1 MREDFA
7 AFILTHGRP
16 DKVHTHEI
24 LRRCGYTGRIVLLV
38 DNEDKTADEYR
49 ARFGDMVHVFDKA
62 EVEVFDVGDNF
73 GDRRGVVFARNANF
87 QIAADLGVRYFI
99 QLDDDYTH
107 FNVRF
112 RKNGDPC
119 SGMIR
124 RRMDEMLEALVEFYI
139 STPALTVAMS
149 QGGDF
154 IGGATPNKRKLKR
167 KAMNTFICSVDRPFA
182 FRGRQN
188 EDVNTYVD
196 EGGRGGLFL
205 TVMQAFVNQETTQKS
220 GGGMTDLYL
229 DTGTYV
235 KSFYSVMYSP
245 SCVKV
250 GVLGDMRSP
259 KFRIHHRVSW
269 GNAVPVILPETF
281 RKASA
286 AA

>member
-1 MREDFA
+1 MRDDFA

-16 DKVHTHEI
+16 DKVHTHAI
-24 LRRCGYTGRIVLLV
+24 LRRCGYTGRIVV
-38 DNEDKTADEYR
+38 VIDNEDKTADGYR
-49 ARFGDMVHVFDKA
+49 KRFGDEVVMFDKA
-62 EVEVFDVGDNF
+62 AMASRIDEGDNF
-73 GDRRGVVFARNANF
+73 GDRRAILYARNACF
-87 QIAADLGVRYFI
+87 DIARELGVRYFI

-112 RKNGDPC
+112 RQNGEPC
-119 SGMIR
+119 NGMIR
-124 RRMDEMLEALVEFYI
+124 RRMDEMLDALVEFYI
-139 STPALTVAMS
+139 GTQALTVAMS

-154 IGGATPNKRKLKR
+154 IGGASPDKRTLKR

-182 FRGRQN
+182 FRGRMN
-188 EDVNTYVD
+188 EDVNTYTN
-196 EGGRGGLFL
+196 EGSKGGLFL

-220 GGGMTDLYL
+220 GGGMTDMYL

-269 GNAVPVILPETF
+269 GNAVPVILPQTF
-281 RKASA
+281 RKAA
-286 AA
+286 